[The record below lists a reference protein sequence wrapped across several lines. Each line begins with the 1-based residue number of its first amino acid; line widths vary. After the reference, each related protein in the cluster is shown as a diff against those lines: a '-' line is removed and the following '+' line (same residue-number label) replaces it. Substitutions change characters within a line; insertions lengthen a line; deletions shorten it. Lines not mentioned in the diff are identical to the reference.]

1 MAVKFSQFTTGA
13 TLADIDYFVGYQGT
27 DNVQVPKALLTGTTY
42 TVDVPAATT
51 NINLAGSDAT
61 NDAITLSAGQNITL
75 TRTSGSEIN
84 IATTTLGDT
93 YTLKAGAKSGSSVP
107 LQLDAFSGTDSAV
120 NLTEGSGITLTQT
133 SATEI
138 TVAATA
144 TGTTVVKDQFTGDN
158 TTTVFALSTAPSS
171 VDNVNVYISGV
182 YQNSL
187 DASGTA
193 NYSITGTTNITFTT
207 APPTT
212 VANGIEVV
220 ITQ

>member
-13 TLADIDYFVGYQGT
+13 TLADIDYFVGYKGT
-27 DNVQVPKALLTGTTY
+27 DNIQVAKSLLSGTTY

-51 NINLAGSDAT
+51 NINLAGSDST
-61 NDAITLSAGQNITL
+61 NDAITLTGGQNITL
-75 TRTSGSEIN
+75 SRTSANEIN

-93 YTLKAGAKSGSSVP
+93 YTLQAGAKAGSSVP
-107 LQLDAFSGTDSAV
+107 LQLDAAAGTDSAV
-120 NLTEGSGITLTQT
+120 SLTEGAGITLTQT

-144 TGTTVVKDQFTGDN
+144 TGTTVVKDQFTGN
-158 TTTVFALSTAPSS
+158 NSTTAFTLSTTPSS
-171 VDNVNVYISGV
+171 ADNINIYISGV

-187 DASGTA
+187 VSGGVA
-193 NYSITGTTNITFTT
+193 NYSVAGTTLTFVT

-212 VANGIEVV
+212 ATNGIEVV

>member
-27 DNVQVPKALLTGTTY
+27 DNVQIPKALLTGTTY
-42 TVDVPAATT
+42 SVDVPAATT

-93 YTLKAGAKSGSSVP
+93 YTLQAGAKVGSSVP
-107 LQLDAFSGTDSAV
+107 LQLDAAAGTDSAV
-120 NLTEGSGITLTQT
+120 SLTEGAGITLTQT

-158 TTTVFALSTAPSS
+158 TTTGFTLSVTPSS
-171 VDNVNVYISGV
+171 ADNINIYISGV

-187 DASGTA
+187 DSGGVA
-193 NYSITGTTNITFTT
+193 NYSVAGTTLTFVT

-212 VANGIEVV
+212 ATNGIEVV